1 LQTPLALLLCRLY
14 FQLGF
19 QLHLHLH
26 EMGTSEND
34 AIDNLVIMILS
45 IVNNEDN
52 MSTLEMKRRFVESVL

>member
-1 LQTPLALLLCRLY
+1 
-14 FQLGF
+14 
-19 QLHLHLH
+19 
-26 EMGTSEND
+26 MGTSEND

>member
-1 LQTPLALLLCRLY
+1 LY